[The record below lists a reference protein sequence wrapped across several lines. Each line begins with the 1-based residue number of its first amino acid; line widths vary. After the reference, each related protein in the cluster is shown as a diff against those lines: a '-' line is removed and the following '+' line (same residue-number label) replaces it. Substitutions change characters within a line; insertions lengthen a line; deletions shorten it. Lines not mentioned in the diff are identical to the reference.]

1 MDEDRRSR
9 SRAPLRIILT
19 VIFVVTALWL
29 AELYMLP
36 TWSKIRSFILGY
48 FLGTFVMEWVHQRA
62 SREAIEEVVAKAP

>member
-1 MDEDRRSR
+1 MDDDRRSR

-29 AELYMLP
+29 AELYMDP
-36 TWSKIRSFILGY
+36 TWQKIRSFILGY

-62 SREAIEEVVAKAP
+62 SREVDATP